1 MPHDR
6 VENDEIL
13 YRRVPPSGV
22 HRVIAGKLELS
33 STAFNDPSNQPS
45 VDRAGLCGSNPSH
58 TKMSPHDGVVMLV
71 ALEVR
76 RIELARSEPNAK
88 PANYRVDVM
97 PDPVLPGNDRGLPS
111 NLAHALIVADPTINS
126 GSRFKKLK
134 EALAR
139 LASNGGWLIEPTSP
153 VGTQR

>member
-13 YRRVPPSGV
+13 YRRVPPSV
-22 HRVIAGKLELS
+22 VRQVIAGKLELL
-33 STAFNDPSNQPS
+33 STAYDDPSNQPS
-45 VDRAGLCGSNPSH
+45 VDWAGPCGSNPSH
-58 TKMSPHDGVVMLV
+58 TQKSPHDGVVMLV

-76 RIELARSEPNAK
+76 RVELARYEPNAK
-88 PANYRVDVM
+88 PENYRADVM

-139 LASNGGWLIEPTSP
+139 LASNGGWLIEPASP
-153 VGTQR
+153 VGTHR

>member
-1 MPHDR
+1 MAQDR

-13 YRRVPPSGV
+13 YRCVPPSGV
-22 HRVIAGKLELS
+22 HQVIAGKLELS
-33 STAFNDPSNQPS
+33 STAFNDPTNQPS
-45 VDRAGLCGSNPSH
+45 VDRAGLCGNNPSH
-58 TKMSPHDGVVMLV
+58 TKKSPHDGVVKLV
-71 ALEVR
+71 ACEVR